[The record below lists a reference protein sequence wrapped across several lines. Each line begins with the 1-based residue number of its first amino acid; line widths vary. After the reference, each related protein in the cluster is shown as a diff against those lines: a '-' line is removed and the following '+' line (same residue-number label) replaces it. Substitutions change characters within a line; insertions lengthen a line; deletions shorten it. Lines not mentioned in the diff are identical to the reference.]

1 MNLTTTNYLFPTK
14 EGRFQRWRRLSF
26 CPPCGMGAA
35 ARCEGR
41 CPSGA
46 GRETWLLLPEVE
58 GLRPHAPIGRA
69 LRPIPREFMQGW
81 QPLHPPVGLPG
92 PHPGFLS
99 FHDERN
105 QRRAGAAPLAPQCVV
120 AALFALAALR
130 FGSRRATFYHQPRSI
145 CHFEMGGRIGL
156 FSPGGIAEGTP
167 SAFKP
172 WRGGR
177 TNWRLAGVVITI
189 CSHRYDTFTVT
200 NDQTLSPYLY
210 YYHYLFYIK
219 RVSFV
224 TVSQQMA
231 YLCGLLLILG
241 VIPA

>member
-1 MNLTTTNYLFPTK
+1 MEASF
-14 EGRFQRWRRLSF
+14 FLS
-26 CPPCGMGAA
+26 PLAGWALRPDARGAA
-35 ARCEGR
+35 PREQVGR
-41 CPSGA
+41 LGSYSPKWRGCAP
-46 GRETWLLLPEVE
+46 TP
-58 GLRPHAPIGRA
+58 PIGRA

-120 AALFALAALR
+120 AALFTLAALR

-200 NDQTLSPYLY
+200 NDQTFSPYLY

-231 YLCGLLLILG
+231 YLCGLLVILG

>member
-46 GRETWLLLPEVE
+46 SRQTWLLLPEVG

-105 QRRAGAAPLAPQCVV
+105 QRRAGAAPLDPQCVI
-120 AALFALAALR
+120 AALFSLAALR
-130 FGSRRATFYHQPRSI
+130 FGSRRATFYHQPRPI

-156 FSPGGIAEGTP
+156 FFS
-167 SAFKP
+167 
-172 WRGGR
+172 RG
-177 TNWRLAGVVITI
+177 N
-189 CSHRYDTFTVT
+189 S
-200 NDQTLSPYLY
+200 
-210 YYHYLFYIK
+210 
-219 RVSFV
+219 
-224 TVSQQMA
+224 
-231 YLCGLLLILG
+231 
-241 VIPA
+241 

>member
-1 MNLTTTNYLFPTK
+1 MRGT
-14 EGRFQRWRRLSF
+14 
-26 CPPCGMGAA
+26 A
-35 ARCEGR
+35 
-41 CPSGA
+41 PS
-46 GRETWLLLPEVE
+46 TP
-58 GLRPHAPIGRA
+58 PIGRA

-105 QRRAGAAPLAPQCVV
+105 QRRAGAAPLDPQCVV
-120 AALFALAALR
+120 AALFSLAYA
-130 FGSRRATFYHQPRSI
+130 SRRATFCLQPRPI
-145 CHFEMGGRIGL
+145 CHFEKSGQTGL

-167 SAFKP
+167 SAFRP
-172 WRGGR
+172 WRGR
-177 TNWRLAGVVITI
+177 WTNWRLAGVVITI

>member
-1 MNLTTTNYLFPTK
+1 MAPTPRS
-14 EGRFQRWRRLSF
+14 GGAARPAPRGFLRGWQPQHPPAGA
-26 CPPCGMGAA
+26 PPCTRVTFPSRGKSPK
-35 ARCEGR
+35 ARQ
-41 CPSGA
+41 
-46 GRETWLLLPEVE
+46 
-58 GLRPHAPIGRA
+58 GLRPLESPEGDRA
-69 LRPIPREFMQGW
+69 KS
-81 QPLHPPVGLPG
+81 V
-92 PHPGFLS
+92 S
-99 FHDERN
+99 
-105 QRRAGAAPLAPQCVV
+105 
-120 AALFALAALR
+120 LFAPAPPAASRNPLDRVSASNPDRFATLR
-130 FGSRRATFYHQPRSI
+130 WVGESVF
-145 CHFEMGGRIGL
+145 

-167 SAFKP
+167 SAFRP

>member
-46 GRETWLLLPEVE
+46 SRETWLLLPEVE
-58 GLRPHAPIGRA
+58 GLHPHAPIGRA

-120 AALFALAALR
+120 AALFALACASARAGLPSTTNPDRFATLR
-130 FGSRRATFYHQPRSI
+130 WVGESVF
-145 CHFEMGGRIGL
+145 

-167 SAFKP
+167 SAFRP
-172 WRGGR
+172 WRGGW

>member
-1 MNLTTTNYLFPTK
+1 MEASF
-14 EGRFQRWRRLSF
+14 FLS
-26 CPPCGMGAA
+26 PL
-35 ARCEGR
+35 RDGR
-41 CPSGA
+41 CGPMRGA
-46 GRETWLLLPEVE
+46 LPLRKQVGRLGSYSPKWRGCAPTS
-58 GLRPHAPIGRA
+58 PIGRA
-69 LRPIPREFMQGW
+69 LRPIPREFMRGW

-120 AALFALAALR
+120 AALFTLAYA
-130 FGSRRATFYHQPRSI
+130 SRRATFYHQPRPI

-167 SAFKP
+167 SGFRP
-172 WRGGR
+172 WRGR
-177 TNWRLAGVVITI
+177 WTNWRLAGVVITI

>member
-1 MNLTTTNYLFPTK
+1 M
-14 EGRFQRWRRLSF
+14 EASF
-26 CPPCGMGAA
+26 FLPPCGMGAA

-46 GRETWLLLPEVE
+46 SRETWLLLPEVG
-58 GLRPHAPIGRA
+58 GLHPHAPIGRA

-105 QRRAGAAPLAPQCVV
+105 QRRAGAAPLDPQCVV

-130 FGSRRATFYHQPRSI
+130 FGSRRATFYHQPRPI

-156 FSPGGIAEGTP
+156 FFSFGFCGVTP
-167 SAFKP
+167 PVFKP
-172 WRGGR
+172 WRGR
-177 TNWRLAGVVITI
+177 WTNWRLAGVVITI